1 MTELTI
7 RCGCGLYVRATDFY
21 ANQAQAV
28 LSSWITNHHCYAHQR
43 PIEDDR

>member
-7 RCGCGLYVRATDFY
+7 RCGCGLYVRATVCY
-21 ANQAQAV
+21 ANQAMAV
-28 LSSWITNHHCYAHQR
+28 LSSWINNHQCYAHQR